1 MARTAQRTIPF
12 YSQTQNSNA
21 TSGATTGLTPNSSAS
36 YMFEM
41 AFNTSQIIIHNIDAA
56 QDLYVMAWNSTWVS
70 ASLGNCIKIAP
81 GSFLTLA
88 LGVRSDRV
96 GDDFLIAF
104 NTSAA
109 TTSYS
114 ITEIYSVNT

>member
-1 MARTAQRTIPF
+1 MARTPPRTIPF
-12 YSQTQNSNA
+12 YTQRQFSNP
-21 TSGATTGLTPNSSAS
+21 TNGATTGLVPSTAPS
-36 YMFEM
+36 YMFEL
-41 AFNTSQIIIHNIDAA
+41 AFNTSQVIIHNQDAIE
-56 QDLYVMAWNSTWVS
+56 DLYFMAWNSAWINVPLS
-70 ASLGNCIKIAP
+70 MGIKIAP